1 MNLRKGFAHTKSKH
15 ILFES
20 CFDVSEHFNKFLGEV
35 LVLSFTFT
43 FSDFAIVHEPSL

>member
-1 MNLRKGFAHTKSKH
+1 MNLRKGFALKKLKH

-20 CFDVSEHFNKFLGEV
+20 CFDVSELFNRFLGEV

-43 FSDFAIVHEPSL
+43 FADSAIVHEPSL